1 MMQIYCGLQNCIPRK
16 ELDKKIPDSEKFAET
31 LRKMAEDKVFQEL
44 VKKSSLTRKQ
54 AETLVF
60 DVMSQRDGVML
71 TAEQRAALRGVTKG
85 SFVRTRQQA
94 LRNVSKAFF
103 TLILLSYLGVI
114 KLPEYQW
121 FFRLSEALEERDW
134 EAVEL
139 FLSGLGG

>member
-1 MMQIYCGLQNCIPRK
+1 
-16 ELDKKIPDSEKFAET
+16 
-31 LRKMAEDKVFQEL
+31 
-44 VKKSSLTRKQ
+44 
-54 AETLVF
+54 TLVF

-94 LRNVSKAFF
+94 LRNVSKALF